1 LTCRGRFC
9 IIWSVNCPRCSGAV
23 GDDADNCS
31 TCGSGLRV
39 AVLEVTAGNPPERLH
54 FLKPRSY
61 VVGRARSS
69 DLRITEPS
77 VSKTHAR
84 IVHENGRFFIE
95 DQGSLHGVFV
105 NAVKIQR
112 SELTAGC
119 NIQVG
124 NVTLRFASLDAE
136 GSTGEV
142 ALYPWVEQQ
151 QLLLSLVQ
159 TLNSSLVLSEVLEQ
173 VLDAVM
179 RITRAERGYLLLLQ
193 HQDAA
198 PGEKEVI
205 PGLRVRACRRH
216 DGAPLDPSLSSTAVA
231 LVRRATER
239 GRTATTNDPP
249 GDSGSNATM
258 TLVDPRAAV
267 CIPLRSQ
274 RARVWGG
281 DGRHDVVGAI
291 YVDNYTLPFTPETLR
306 AAEALARHAALA
318 IENALLFEREQRTIE
333 ELRLTQ
339 QQLLHSEKLA
349 TIGMMAAGIAHELNT
364 PLTYILGNIELL
376 SLRQIPEDH
385 RELLDSMEKGALRLK
400 GLAQNLL
407 AFSRPSRE
415 EPVLTQVN
423 DLIERSLEMCRY
435 PVMKGGIRVEKNLG
449 SDLPPVRVVPS
460 EIETAFINLIMNAV
474 QVMPRGGSLSV
485 VSETVEGGVLQISLA
500 DTGPG
505 IPEEVRAT
513 LFEPFVTTKPEG
525 QGTGLGLSTTLLILE
540 RHKGRIAFTTETGRG
555 TTFRVTLPAASP
567 AAATSL

>member
-1 LTCRGRFC
+1 
-9 IIWSVNCPRCSGAV
+9 
-23 GDDADNCS
+23 
-31 TCGSGLRV
+31 LRV

-61 VVGRARSS
+61 VIGRARAS

-84 IVHENGRFFIE
+84 LQYENGRFVVE

-105 NAVKIQR
+105 NAVKVQR
-112 SELTAGC
+112 ADLTPGC
-119 NIQVG
+119 NLQLG

-179 RITRAERGYLLLLQ
+179 SITRAERGYLLLLH
-193 HQDAA
+193 HQDSP

-205 PGLRVRACRRH
+205 PALRVRACRRR
-216 DGAPLDPSLSSTAVA
+216 DGAPLDPGLGPTALA
-231 LVRRATER
+231 LVRRATEQ
-239 GRTATTNDPP
+239 GQTALTNDLMS
-249 GDSGSNATM
+249 DSGSMATM
-258 TLVDPRAAV
+258 TLADPRAAV

-274 RARVWGG
+274 RARAWGG
-281 DGRHDVVGAI
+281 DGRHDVVGAL
-291 YVDNYTLPFTPETLR
+291 YVDNYTLPFTPEVLR

-318 IENALLFEREQRTIE
+318 IENALLFEREQQTIE
-333 ELRLTQ
+333 ELRRTQ
-339 QQLLHSEKLA
+339 KQLLHSEKLA
-349 TIGMMAAGIAHELNT
+349 TIGLMAAGIAHELNT

-376 SLRQIPEDH
+376 SLRQLPEDH

-415 EPVLTQVN
+415 EPASTQIN
-423 DLIERSLEMCRY
+423 DLVDRSLEMCRY
-435 PVMKGGIRVEKNLG
+435 PILKGGIRVDKTLAG
-449 SDLPPVRVVPS
+449 DLPPVRVVPT
-460 EIETAFINLIMNAV
+460 EIETALINLIMNAV
-474 QVMPRGGSLSV
+474 QVMPRGGTLGV
-485 VSETVEGGVLQISLA
+485 VTETVESGAIQVSLT

-505 IPEEVRAT
+505 IPEELRAT
-513 LFEPFVTTKPEG
+513 VFEPFVTTKPEG

-567 AAATSL
+567 ASATGD

>member
-1 LTCRGRFC
+1 M
-9 IIWSVNCPRCSGAV
+9 
-23 GDDADNCS
+23 
-31 TCGSGLRV
+31 

-54 FLKPRSY
+54 FLKPRAY
-61 VVGRARSS
+61 VIGRARAS

-84 IVHENGRFFIE
+84 ILHENGRFFVE

-105 NAVKIQR
+105 NAVKVQR
-112 SELTAGC
+112 AELTPGC
-119 NIQVG
+119 NLQLG
-124 NVTLRFASLDAE
+124 NVTLRFAMLDAE

-179 RITRAERGYLLLLQ
+179 SITRAERGYLLLLH
-193 HQDAA
+193 HQDGAA

-205 PGLRVRACRRH
+205 PALRVRACRRR
-216 DGAPLDPSLSSTAVA
+216 DGAPLDPGLGPTALN

-239 GRTATTNDPP
+239 GQTAST
-249 GDSGSNATM
+249 GELVADSGSMATM
-258 TLVDPRAAV
+258 TLSDPRAAV

-274 RARVWGG
+274 RARAWGG

-291 YVDNYTLPFTPETLR
+291 YVDNYTLPFTPEVLR

-318 IENALLFEREQRTIE
+318 IENALLFEREQQTID
-333 ELRLTQ
+333 ELRRTQ
-339 QQLLHSEKLA
+339 KQLLHSEKLA
-349 TIGMMAAGIAHELNT
+349 TIGLMAAGIAHELNT

-376 SLRQIPEDH
+376 SLRQLPEDH

-415 EPVLTQVN
+415 EPTPTQINELV
-423 DLIERSLEMCRY
+423 ERSLEMCRY
-435 PVMKGGIRVEKNLG
+435 PILKGGIRIDKTMAQ
-449 SDLPPVRVVPS
+449 DLPAVRMVPS
-460 EIETAFINLIMNAV
+460 EIETALINLIMNAV
-474 QVMPRGGSLSV
+474 QVMPRGGTLTV
-485 VSETVEGGVLQISLA
+485 VTEAVDAGAIQISLA

-505 IPEEVRAT
+505 IPEELRAT
-513 LFEPFVTTKPEG
+513 LFEPFVTTKSEG

-540 RHKGRIAFTTETGRG
+540 RHGGRIAFTTESGRG

-567 AAATSL
+567 ASATGI